1 LTDSLIVANESQT
14 ASSDLING
22 RHNVD
27 DELQWSQWMAAA
39 QGGNADAYQ
48 RLLQALGR
56 VIERFLR
63 ARFGALDF
71 LEDCVQE
78 CLLALHQG
86 RHTFDP
92 QRPFRPWM
100 FAIVR
105 HKAIDMLRKRHV
117 HTRHLS
123 SFATDNDDE
132 DPIHSVADKSNAVED
147 LLQSSQLFH
156 GLSPSFRQALILT
169 KVHGYSIREAAG
181 HEGISE
187 VAMKVRVHRAMQELK
202 KDLELM

>member
-1 LTDSLIVANESQT
+1 VGIEPQT
-14 ASSDLING
+14 ASRDTHSGHSNA
-22 RHNVD
+22 D
-27 DELQWSQWMAAA
+27 DEQQWSQWMAAA
-39 QGGNADAYQ
+39 QDGDADAYQ
-48 RLLQALGR
+48 RLLRALAR

-63 ARFGALDF
+63 SRFGALEF

-105 HKAIDMLRKRHV
+105 HKAIDMLRKRRV
-117 HTRHLS
+117 HSRHID
-123 SFATDNDDE
+123 SFAVDNEAE
-132 DPIHSVADKSNAVED
+132 DALNSVPDKTNAVED
-147 LLQSSQLFH
+147 VVASGQFFH
-156 GLSPSFRQALILT
+156 GLSPSYRQALLLT
-169 KVHGYSIREAAG
+169 KVEGFSIREAAQQ
-181 HEGISE
+181 EGISE

-202 KDLELM
+202 KELELA